1 MEIKKGNLNFDQTG
15 RAYPDNPH
23 IKENWDCIWE
33 HEDKYYKLVGDIN
46 NKEWEE
52 VQLGEDP
59 KGGWTPTQGESVWI
73 KVFSN
78 WSIGTYIGWDII
90 KEVHIVRED
99 VEGGGN
105 LMSSKEVLP
114 YFAMPNGPKKET
126 LEDAADKWVFE
137 INGYKWSN
145 NDDTA
150 GDNYGSFKAGAEWMR
165 EQMESLKDFETWK
178 EWKNK

>member
-1 MEIKKGNLNFDQTG
+1 MKIKKGNLNFDQTG

-33 HEDKYYKLVGDIN
+33 DEGKYYKLVGDIN

-52 VQLGEDP
+52 ITQLDILTSHMVPEEYLGREEDP
-59 KGGWTPTQGESVWI
+59 KNEIFGYKT
-73 KVFSN
+73 
-78 WSIGTYIGWDII
+78 SIVSTNMLDLDLASL
-90 KEVHIVRED
+90 K
-99 VEGGGN
+99 
-105 LMSSKEVLP
+105 S
-114 YFAMPNGPKKET
+114 KET
-126 LEDAADKWVFE
+126 LEEAADKWLFE
-137 INGYKWSN
+137 TNGHKWSN

-165 EQMESLKDFETWK
+165 QQMESLKDFETWK